1 MVSNNYWYLRLY
13 HITVCDIFTH
23 VLLGNII
30 QYKNRDVVFVY
41 F

>member
-1 MVSNNYWYLRLY
+1 MVSNNYWYLHQY

-23 VLLGNII
+23 YLSGNII